1 MGASGWGEKGKKVS
15 GDTGRG
21 YEQEVSREPP
31 SPAPLQ
37 ATAQSRA
44 EDKEEMTDWGGVG
57 VGEERGPFLG
67 DLCARDKLGRA
78 RIPAFNFNSN
88 QEMFLSGNLLQA
100 KHRVE

>member
-57 VGEERGPFLG
+57 VGEERALFWEEIGVPKTSWAGPGYLRSISIQVKKCF
-67 DLCARDKLGRA
+67 
-78 RIPAFNFNSN
+78 
-88 QEMFLSGNLLQA
+88 
-100 KHRVE
+100 